1 MVAVSIRYTAEH
13 AIRADAMRLP
23 IRDQSVDCIVTSP
36 PYWGLRLYGNNGQ
49 VEIGQRDLDV
59 YIKELLIATEE
70 CWRILKDDCLL
81 WLNIG
86 DTASGSG
93 GAGGDYNK
101 GGSKAGKPKYK
112 QGISGLP
119 STQWCLVPSRVAVA
133 LQAQGWLVRQWVTW
147 DKERLRAE
155 DLRHARRPGV
165 SSEVILMLAKSPKH
179 RFYPERLAE
188 RGNVWHFPPRT
199 EGPKHLAPFPVELVE
214 RCVLPSTE
222 PGDLVFDP
230 FLGSGTTV
238 RAAIRH
244 QRRGAGVDLYAGM
257 TGEELGL

>member
-1 MVAVSIRYTAEH
+1 MAVVNIRYTDESVA
-13 AIRADAMRLP
+13 RADATRLP
-23 IRDQSVDCIVTSP
+23 IRSGGVDCIVTSP
-36 PYWGLRLYGNNGQ
+36 PYWGLRRYGNDGQ
-49 VEIGQRDLDV
+49 LEIGLEDLDV
-59 YIKELLIATEE
+59 YLKKLLLVTDE
-70 CWRILKDDCLL
+70 CWRILRDDGLF

-119 STQWCLVPSRVAVA
+119 STQWCMVPSRLAVA
-133 LQAQGWLVRQWVTW
+133 LQAQGWLVRQWITW

-165 SSEVILMLAKSPKH
+165 SSEVILMLAKHPKH
-179 RFYPERLAE
+179 RFFADRLAE
-188 RGNVWHFPPRT
+188 RGNVWRFPPRT
-199 EGPKHLAPFPVELVE
+199 EGPKHLAPFPAELVE

-244 QRRGAGVDLYAGM
+244 GRKGAGVDLYAGM